1 MNSSEDNV
9 PFKDMQFLRILP
21 LLVSYIKTDRELSK
35 EEILKV
41 LSMMPERP
49 NCRIASH
56 KAVLETALKYERDET
71 YAKGIDVVLSE
82 EGSRWLDDFFS
93 KADSILSENEDVD

>member
-1 MNSSEDNV
+1 MNSSDDNV

-35 EEILKV
+35 DDVLKV
-41 LSMMPERP
+41 LSMMPEQP
-49 NCRIASH
+49 NCHIASH
-56 KAVLETALKYERDET
+56 KAVLDTALKYEQDEA

-82 EGSRWLDDFFS
+82 EGSKWLDDFFS
-93 KADSILSENEDVD
+93 KADSLQSEDEDGD